1 MYPRHASKVK
11 VKSRN
16 FFIVV
21 FNAFLGLPQ
30 APAERPREARDFF
43 QAFSV
48 ILVIFQSNFIVF
60 SFHSIVLL
68 EIYLQ
73 LKPSKATLEIDFEVF
88 IRIS

>member
-1 MYPRHASKVK
+1 MPAKSKSKVGT
-11 VKSRN
+11 
-16 FFIVV
+16 FFVV

-30 APAERPREARDFF
+30 ARDFF

>member
-1 MYPRHASKVK
+1 MPAKSKSKVGT
-11 VKSRN
+11 
-16 FFIVV
+16 FFVV

-30 APAERPREARDFF
+30 VPAVRPREARDFF